1 MKSSV
6 ITFPGSNCD
15 RDMDVAL
22 KKFGF
27 NNKMVWHDDNELPKS
42 DLVVLPG
49 GFSYGDYL
57 RCGSMASKSKIM
69 QSVINFAKSGGLVM
83 GICNGFQILVETGL
97 VPGVLL
103 RNKYLEFICK
113 NVYVRLDNKE
123 NTYFKNLNKN
133 ILYPYFL
140 TLLNA
145 PITLFEIFPFI
156 FLLTTQFLFYDL
168 FKREEL
174 NLLKKNGLDNL
185 KIIKI
190 LFLLSLV
197 IGVFNILIYYNF
209 ASKLKFHYSNIKN
222 NFSNDNK
229 YLAMVTESGL
239 WIKDEINNKILIIKS
254 NYVKESFLSKTIINE
269 FNSDFELLRTIQS
282 EKVDI
287 KKNDWII
294 YAPEITENNITKKSE
309 DLIILSTNFNEN
321 IINNLFDNISTLDLA
336 KLFDLK
342 KDYDKLGYSSDEIV
356 IHLLKLFTTPLFYG
370 ILTILSA
377 IIMFNFTRDKS
388 LIFHIIIGILMS
400 VLIYYM
406 NFIFNSLGSNGKI
419 PIFLSIFFP
428 LMIVSLISIIGL
440 VNINEK

>member
-1 MKSSV
+1 MFKIYQRYIINNFLVKFINITLIFFSLTV
-6 ITFPGSNCD
+6 I
-15 RDMDVAL
+15 L
-22 KKFGF
+22 
-27 NNKMVWHDDNELPKS
+27 
-42 DLVVLPG
+42 
-49 GFSYGDYL
+49 
-57 RCGSMASKSKIM
+57 
-69 QSVINFAKSGGLVM
+69 
-83 GICNGFQILVETGL
+83 GI
-97 VPGVLL
+97 
-103 RNKYLEFICK
+103 LEEISF
-113 NVYVRLDNKE
+113 
-123 NTYFKNLNKN
+123 FKNLNKN

-342 KDYDKLGYSSDEIV
+342 RDYDKLGYSSDEIV

>member
-1 MKSSV
+1 MKFINISLIFFSL
-6 ITFPGSNCD
+6 T
-15 RDMDVAL
+15 
-22 KKFGF
+22 
-27 NNKMVWHDDNELPKS
+27 
-42 DLVVLPG
+42 VVL
-49 GFSYGDYL
+49 
-57 RCGSMASKSKIM
+57 
-69 QSVINFAKSGGLVM
+69 
-83 GICNGFQILVETGL
+83 GI
-97 VPGVLL
+97 
-103 RNKYLEFICK
+103 LEEISF
-113 NVYVRLDNKE
+113 
-123 NTYFKNLNKN
+123 FKNLDKN
-133 ILYPYFL
+133 IFYPYFL

-168 FKREEL
+168 FKKEEL
-174 NLLKKNGLDNL
+174 NLLKKNGLNNL

-190 LFLLSLV
+190 LFLLSIV
-197 IGVFNILIYYNF
+197 IGIFNILIYYNF

-239 WIKDEINNKILIIKS
+239 WIKDEIDNKILIVKS
-254 NYVKESFLSKTIINE
+254 NYVKESLLSKTIINE
-269 FNSDFELLRTIQS
+269 FNSNFELLRTIQS

-287 KKNDWII
+287 KTNDWII
-294 YAPEITENNITKKSE
+294 YAPEITENNITNSRE
-309 DLIILSTNFNEN
+309 SPIVLSTNFNES
-321 IINNLFDNISTLDLA
+321 IINNLFDNISTLDLI

-342 KDYDKLGYSSDEIV
+342 KDYDKLGYSSDEII

>member
-1 MKSSV
+1 MKFIN
-6 ITFPGSNCD
+6 ITLIFFS
-15 RDMDVAL
+15 L
-22 KKFGF
+22 T
-27 NNKMVWHDDNELPKS
+27 
-42 DLVVLPG
+42 VVL
-49 GFSYGDYL
+49 
-57 RCGSMASKSKIM
+57 
-69 QSVINFAKSGGLVM
+69 
-83 GICNGFQILVETGL
+83 GI
-97 VPGVLL
+97 
-103 RNKYLEFICK
+103 LEEISF
-113 NVYVRLDNKE
+113 
-123 NTYFKNLNKN
+123 FKNLDKN
-133 ILYPYFL
+133 IFYPYFL

-168 FKREEL
+168 FKKEEL
-174 NLLKKNGLDNL
+174 NLLKKNGLNNL

-190 LFLLSLV
+190 LFLLSIV

-239 WIKDEINNKILIIKS
+239 WIKDEIDNKILIVKS

-269 FNSDFELLRTIQS
+269 FNSNFELLRTIQS

-287 KKNDWII
+287 KTNDWII
-294 YAPEITENNITKKSE
+294 YTPEITEKNITKRKE
-309 DLIILSTNFNEN
+309 DSIVLSTNFNEN
-321 IINNLFDNISTLDLA
+321 IINNLFDNISTLDLI

-342 KDYDKLGYSSDEIV
+342 KDYDKLGYSSDEII

-406 NFIFNSLGSNGKI
+406 NFIFNSLGSSGKI

>member
-1 MKSSV
+1 MFKIYQRYIINNFLIKFINISLVFFSLTV
-6 ITFPGSNCD
+6 ILGILEEISFF
-15 RDMDVAL
+15 
-22 KKFGF
+22 K
-27 NNKMVWHDDNELPKS
+27 
-42 DLVVLPG
+42 DL
-49 GFSYGDYL
+49 
-57 RCGSMASKSKIM
+57 
-69 QSVINFAKSGGLVM
+69 
-83 GICNGFQILVETGL
+83 ET
-97 VPGVLL
+97 
-103 RNKYLEFICK
+103 
-113 NVYVRLDNKE
+113 
-123 NTYFKNLNKN
+123 N

-174 NLLKKNGLDNL
+174 NLLKKNGLNNL

-190 LFLLSLV
+190 LFLLSII
-197 IGVFNILIYYNF
+197 IGIFNIVVYYNI

-239 WIKDEINNKILIIKS
+239 WIKDEIDDKILIVKS
-254 NYVKESFLSKTIINE
+254 NYVKGNFLSKTIINE
-269 FNSDFELLRTIQS
+269 FSSNFELLRTIQS

-287 KKNDWII
+287 KKNDWVI
-294 YAPEITENNITKKSE
+294 YSPEITENNITKKKE
-309 DLIILSTNFNEN
+309 GFVILSTNFNEN
-321 IINNLFDNISTLDLA
+321 IINNLFDNISTLDLI

-342 KDYDKLGYSSDEIV
+342 KDFDKLGYSSDEIV
-356 IHLLKLFTTPLFYG
+356 IHLFKLFTTPLFYG

-388 LIFHIIIGILMS
+388 LLFHIIIGILMS